1 MDPRYSSIGE
11 FFSARL
17 QTLASLQDPLL
28 DGLIEM
34 AIEENFLLLSDQKLI
49 LRTKKIHIRL

>member
-28 DGLIEM
+28 DRLIEM

-49 LRTKKIHIRL
+49 LRTKKNHIGL